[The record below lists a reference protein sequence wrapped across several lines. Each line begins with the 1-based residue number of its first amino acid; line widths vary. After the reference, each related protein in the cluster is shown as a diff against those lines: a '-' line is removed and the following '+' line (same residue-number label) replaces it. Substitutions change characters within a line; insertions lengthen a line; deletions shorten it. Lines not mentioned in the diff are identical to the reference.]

1 MASSSSSRKSFR
13 NIKLMLVLLK
23 APDSTIHPTYEYLV
37 PYHILMTFLMILPSI
52 IYAHDITLNS
62 KCDQVSAL
70 WNQLELPSWLE
81 FVLTDILHYGG
92 KSLLISMLVL
102 FSQKFLWNS
111 PSCLQDI
118 TISFFSFNFFAN
130 FLNFFHCILAYKI
143 WYQQLTYF
151 KQIVVE
157 LCKIALILD

>member
-23 APDSTIHPTYEYLV
+23 APDSTIHSTYEYLVV
-37 PYHILMTFLMILPSI
+37 PYHILMTFLMILSSI

-70 WNQLELPSWLE
+70 WNQLELPSWIQ
-81 FVLTDILHYGG
+81 FVLADILHYGG
-92 KSLLISMLVL
+92 KSLLISMLVH

-111 PSCLQDI
+111 LSCLQNI
-118 TISFFSFNFFAN
+118 TTSFFSFSYFRQLFKFFS
-130 FLNFFHCILAYKI
+130 LYPCI
-143 WYQQLTYF
+143 
-151 KQIVVE
+151 
-157 LCKIALILD
+157 